1 MLVSVM
7 LCVRGLQC
15 ARQVMSE
22 WSDLVMAFGQSDE
35 FSFLLPASSPLYG
48 RRSAKLSTS
57 FVSLFSSR
65 YLFTVGV
72 VLHFGRCVCG
82 DSEACTTAVVVDAS
96 EARGP
101 PSISMVDY
109 VCAAILKRGPLSLA
123 VAVVVMHK

>member
-1 MLVSVM
+1 MANVHHAGRTNTSSPFSTVSR
-7 LCVRGLQC
+7 VRVLQC

-65 YLFTVGV
+65 YACDTMWVM
-72 VLHFGRCVCG
+72 CG
-82 DSEACTTAVVVDAS
+82 
-96 EARGP
+96 
-101 PSISMVDY
+101 
-109 VCAAILKRGPLSLA
+109 
-123 VAVVVMHK
+123 H